1 MGRALIKELDQ
12 RQDLFRSRVH
22 TMVYPIVDSLR
33 RNFDSPGRFSLASTI
48 G

>member
-12 RQDLFRSRVH
+12 RQDLFRSWVH
-22 TMVYPIVDSLR
+22 TIEYPIVDSLR
-33 RNFDSPGRFSLASTI
+33 RNFDSPGCFSLAPTI